1 MILMEISWK
10 TSIEMDEN
18 KELNWIQ
25 NILAAPNVKTTGDD
39 TYEDFVK
46 PTEIYTTLPREPR

>member
-10 TSIEMDEN
+10 TSIEMYEN
-18 KELNWIQ
+18 KELNWLQ
-25 NILAAPNVKTTGDD
+25 NILAEPNVKTTGDD

-46 PTEIYTTLPREPR
+46 LLKYAEITLVIR